1 MLIGSY
7 VGVNMEECIPL
18 DGGCNWTVSSGEW
31 ASVSLATGKF
41 PPLQLSGSLFY
52 LYIQAA

>member
-1 MLIGSY
+1 MSIGSY

-18 DGGCNWTVSSGEW
+18 DGGCNWTPSSSDW
-31 ASVSLATGKF
+31 TSLSLATGQF
-41 PPLQLSGSLFY
+41 PPLQLSGRLFY

>member
-18 DGGCNWTVSSGEW
+18 DGSCNWTVSSGEW
-31 ASVSLATGKF
+31 ASVSPSTRKF
-41 PPLQLSGSLFY
+41 PPLQLSGRLFY
-52 LYIQAA
+52 LYIQVA

>member
-7 VGVNMEECIPL
+7 VGVNLEECIPL
-18 DGGCNWTVSSGEW
+18 DGGCNWTVSSSDW
-31 ASVSLATGKF
+31 ASLSIAAGEF
-41 PPLQLSGSLFY
+41 PPLQLSGRLFY

>member
-18 DGGCNWTVSSGEW
+18 DGGCNWTVSSGDW
-31 ASVSLATGKF
+31 AHVSLATGSF
-41 PPLQLSGSLFY
+41 PPLQLSGRLFY
-52 LYIQAA
+52 LYIQLA

>member
-18 DGGCNWTVSSGEW
+18 NGSCNWIVSSGDW
-31 ASVSLATGKF
+31 ARVSLATGGF
-41 PPLQLSGSLFY
+41 PPLQLSGRLFY
-52 LYIQAA
+52 LYIQVA

>member
-18 DGGCNWTVSSGEW
+18 IGGCNWTVSSGEW
-31 ASVSLATGKF
+31 ASVSPSTGKF
-41 PPLQLSGSLFY
+41 PPLQLSGRLFY
-52 LYIQAA
+52 LYIQVA